1 MLVVNPAPMVRIHP
15 ETFCFKGKK
24 MSKYRVER
32 TNCNCHPETCNHWD
46 YTLEEN
52 VNGAWSRIQ
61 GSDSYNELVEIK
73 SSLDRIEDSLI
84 STKEPEVEIKTKYGD
99 IVTYN
104 DTQEIRD
111 AVFERVMKYFIE
123 HEAFFGESIHQSDD
137 PIIDAPNVMS
147 DIADDIIKFKFSS
160 EE

>member
-1 MLVVNPAPMVRIHP
+1 MEEKLKVLIHMTKLIDIK
-15 ETFCFKGKK
+15 E
-24 MSKYRVER
+24 
-32 TNCNCHPETCNHWD
+32 
-46 YTLEEN
+46 
-52 VNGAWSRIQ
+52 
-61 GSDSYNELVEIK
+61 SYEKNF
-73 SSLDRIEDSLI
+73 
-84 STKEPEVEIKTKYGD
+84 VEIKTKYGD

-147 DIADDIIKFKFSS
+147 DIADDIIKFKFQS

>member
-1 MLVVNPAPMVRIHP
+1 
-15 ETFCFKGKK
+15 

-32 TNCNCHPETCNHWD
+32 TNCNCHLETCNHWD
-46 YTLEEN
+46 YYIEEQD
-52 VNGAWSRIQ
+52 VSRRMEEKLKVLIHMTKLI
-61 GSDSYNELVEIK
+61 DIKESYEKNF
-73 SSLDRIEDSLI
+73 
-84 STKEPEVEIKTKYGD
+84 VEIKTKYGD

-147 DIADDIIKFKFSS
+147 DIADDIIKFKFQS
-160 EE
+160 EEMSNND

>member
-1 MLVVNPAPMVRIHP
+1 MA
-15 ETFCFKGKK
+15 
-24 MSKYRVER
+24 
-32 TNCNCHPETCNHWD
+32 
-46 YTLEEN
+46 
-52 VNGAWSRIQ
+52 
-61 GSDSYNELVEIK
+61 
-73 SSLDRIEDSLI
+73 
-84 STKEPEVEIKTKYGD
+84 EIKTKYGD

-123 HEAFFGESIHQSDD
+123 HEAFFGESIHQSDG

-147 DIADDIIKFKFSS
+147 DIADDIIKFKFQS

>member
-1 MLVVNPAPMVRIHP
+1 
-15 ETFCFKGKK
+15 

-32 TNCNCHPETCNHWD
+32 TNCNCHLETCNHWD
-46 YTLEEN
+46 YYIEEQD
-52 VNGAWSRIQ
+52 VSRRMEEKLKVLIHMTKLI
-61 GSDSYNELVEIK
+61 DIKESYEKNF
-73 SSLDRIEDSLI
+73 
-84 STKEPEVEIKTKYGD
+84 VEIKTKYGD

-147 DIADDIIKFKFSS
+147 DIADDIIKFKFHS

>member
-1 MLVVNPAPMVRIHP
+1 
-15 ETFCFKGKK
+15 

-46 YTLEEN
+46 YYLEEQD
-52 VNGAWSRIQ
+52 VLGEWKRIE
-61 GSDSYNELVEIK
+61 GSDSYDKLIDIK
-73 SSLDRIEDSLI
+73 ESYE
-84 STKEPEVEIKTKYGD
+84 KNFVEIKTKYGD

-123 HEAFFGESIHQSDD
+123 HEAFFGESIHQSDG

-147 DIADDIIKFKFSS
+147 DIADDIIKFKFPS